1 MMKRS
6 ERIRIIVG
14 AMINIIVFCLSVY
27 CLTAFIKYAIHGN
40 PDNRFRYF
48 TNISTLT
55 VGFIALPNAVLLV
68 MSAIKGKMIYTTFFS
83 IVKFVGLSMI
93 SLTFFTVL
101 CFIAPLTSYKEMYQ
115 NMRFITHLVIPLL
128 VIVSYL
134 FFEENVLFNW
144 KLSLIGVV
152 PSVIYTIV
160 YGVNVALLKTWPDIY
175 KVNNNGLWFLFAFIT
190 IIFNVA
196 ISLGLYFLKKLIV
209 KRLSK

>member
-1 MMKRS
+1 MEKRQ
-6 ERIRIIVG
+6 RVRIIIG
-14 AMINIIVFCLSVY
+14 AMINIIVFGLSIFCL
-27 CLTAFIKYAIHGN
+27 CNFIGYIIKGS

-48 TNISTLT
+48 TNLSTIM
-55 VGFIALPNAVLLV
+55 VGLIALPNAILLFL
-68 MSAIKGKMIYTTFFS
+68 SAIKRKMLISTVFS
-83 IVKFVGLSMI
+83 VFKYVGLSMI
-93 SLTFFTVL
+93 ALTFFTVL
-101 CFIAPLTSYKEMYQ
+101 FFIAPLTSYKEMYQ

-160 YGVNVALLKTWPDIY
+160 YGVNVPLLKTWPDIY

-196 ISLGLYFLKKLIV
+196 ISLGLDFLKKLVV